1 MQAVTSKRREM
12 AYRGGANDS
21 RRVMNATG
29 TAVTGLQSIPLR
41 SASRS
46 HQHEIRDALIAQV
59 DVM

>member
-1 MQAVTSKRREM
+1 M

-41 SASRS
+41 TASRS
-46 HQHEIRDALIAQV
+46 HQHEVRDALIAQV